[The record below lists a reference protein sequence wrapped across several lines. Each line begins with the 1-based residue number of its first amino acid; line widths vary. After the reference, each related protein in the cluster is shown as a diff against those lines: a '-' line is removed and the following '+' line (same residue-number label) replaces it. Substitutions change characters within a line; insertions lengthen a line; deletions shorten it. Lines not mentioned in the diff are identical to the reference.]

1 METIVTA
8 APAPAASPRT
18 VVQRVLTDKA
28 VWLVAAAAF
37 GVEMAVSARYGYV
50 RDELYFLA
58 SGHHLALGGVDQP
71 ELTPVLTRLDALV
84 TGNTLVGLRALPA
97 LDRKSVV

>member
-8 APAPAASPRT
+8 APAPAAPPRT
-18 VVQRVLTDKA
+18 VVRQVLIDKA

-50 RDELYFLA
+50 RD
-58 SGHHLALGGVDQP
+58 
-71 ELTPVLTRLDALV
+71 
-84 TGNTLVGLRALPA
+84 
-97 LDRKSVV
+97 